1 MILKTMIT
9 CSKNSV
15 DHKCNCFF
23 TYYRG
28 GSKNFATSKM
38 ELFMVIGRGYILDMT
53 RFLGLSLDYVT
64 ALFIGL
70 VLCRK
75 VFYIIGSIFVKSY
88 SVKYFFNA
96 FEIMRRLHMDKY
108 QIFWSHL
115 IYLNISALHK
125 AKTYT
130 KIFTLFQI
138 TRTSR
143 VISLI
148 SRLVYI
154 LQTRKI
160 FAMRLAKM
168 I

>member
-1 MILKTMIT
+1 MYLLMILKTMIT

-75 VFYIIGSIFVKSY
+75 VFYITGSIFVKYY
-88 SVKYFFNA
+88 SVKYFF
-96 FEIMRRLHMDKY
+96 
-108 QIFWSHL
+108 
-115 IYLNISALHK
+115 
-125 AKTYT
+125 
-130 KIFTLFQI
+130 
-138 TRTSR
+138 
-143 VISLI
+143 
-148 SRLVYI
+148 
-154 LQTRKI
+154 
-160 FAMRLAKM
+160 
-168 I
+168 